1 MISRNWS
8 VVVDSRAA
16 QDLKKLHHQHHP
28 ILPQLSRAIDAL
40 ANQPYEGKPLKGDK
54 HGSYSLRVGDF
65 RIIYDLYPSQQTIH
79 LIRVG
84 DRKEIY
90 R

>member
-1 MISRNWS
+1 MISSNWA

-16 QDLKKLHHQHHP
+16 QDLKKLHRQHHP
-28 ILPQLSRAIDAL
+28 ILPQLLRAIETL
-40 ANQPYEGKPLKGDK
+40 ASQPYEGKPLKGDK
-54 HGSYSLRVGDF
+54 YGSHSLRVGDF
-65 RIIYDLYPSQQTIH
+65 RIIYDLYSARRTIH

>member
-1 MISRNWS
+1 MPSSSWR

-16 QDLKKLHHQHHP
+16 QDLKKLHRQHHA
-28 ILPQLSRAIDAL
+28 IVPQLIRAIDSL
-40 ANQPYEGKPLKGDK
+40 HRHPYAGKPLKGPK
-54 HGSYSLRVGDF
+54 RGCYSLRVGDF
-65 RIIYDLYPSQQTIH
+65 RIIYDLFPAQQTIH
-79 LIRVG
+79 LIRLG